1 MTTHTLAIALDQRPI
16 EAFQSHKKQLEQG
29 DFNWAT
35 SMGNPISHS
44 PDTPILSWANTPEIP
59 EPWELLESPQAWV
72 NGKIIPDNLI
82 YNNTSTPTCD
92 FQSTFSSTNSPLLEE
107 TDSFNTFANVDFSLH
122 SLIPTI
128 ESNNRVSFMTTQKEL
143 ARRNGIGSLDAVYH
157 QPSSPISHPETY
169 TSDHIETSRKTTS
182 TAKATK
188 DRSQRHT
195 TVGSDT
201 PSSQDSDE
209 EKIAERR
216 RKNKLAA
223 RKLRQKKL
231 DQVSELEAQ
240 LEDIRRERDALR
252 LRAAKSEGELM
263 ALRQMI
269 DQK

>member
-1 MTTHTLAIALDQRPI
+1 
-16 EAFQSHKKQLEQG
+16 
-29 DFNWAT
+29 
-35 SMGNPISHS
+35 MGNPISQS
-44 PDTPILSWANTPEIP
+44 PIAPALTWANMPEIP
-59 EPWELLESPQAWV
+59 EPWELLESPQVW
-72 NGKIIPDNLI
+72 
-82 YNNTSTPTCD
+82 
-92 FQSTFSSTNSPLLEE
+92 STFSSTNSPLLDE
-107 TDSFNTFANVDFSLH
+107 TDSFNTFGNVDFSLH

-128 ESNNRVSFMTTQKEL
+128 ESNNRYSSTRSQREL
-143 ARRNGIGSLDAVYH
+143 ARRNGIGSLDTVYH
-157 QPSSPISHPETY
+157 QPSSPVSHPETY
-169 TSDHIETSRKTTS
+169 TSDRVETSRKS
-182 TAKATK
+182 AAKASK

-195 TVGSDT
+195 TAGSDT

-240 LEDIRRERDALR
+240 LEDVKRERDALR

>member
-1 MTTHTLAIALDQRPI
+1 M
-16 EAFQSHKKQLEQG
+16 
-29 DFNWAT
+29 
-35 SMGNPISHS
+35 
-44 PDTPILSWANTPEIP
+44 PEIP
-59 EPWELLESPQAWV
+59 EPLELLESPQVWV
-72 NGKIIPDNLI
+72 NGEILPGNLI
-82 YNNTSTPTCD
+82 YNNTSTPSCD
-92 FQSTFSSTNSPLLEE
+92 FHSTFSSTNSPLLDE

-128 ESNNRVSFMTTQKEL
+128 ESNNRNSSIISQKEL
-143 ARRNGIGSLDAVYH
+143 ARRNGVGSLDAVYQ
-157 QPSSPISHPETY
+157 QPSSPVSHPETY
-169 TSDHIETSRKTTS
+169 TSDHVETSRKTT
-182 TAKATK
+182 AKVSK
-188 DRSQRHT
+188 DRSQRYT
-195 TVGSDT
+195 AVGSDT

>member
-1 MTTHTLAIALDQRPI
+1 M
-16 EAFQSHKKQLEQG
+16 
-29 DFNWAT
+29 
-35 SMGNPISHS
+35 
-44 PDTPILSWANTPEIP
+44 
-59 EPWELLESPQAWV
+59 
-72 NGKIIPDNLI
+72 
-82 YNNTSTPTCD
+82 
-92 FQSTFSSTNSPLLEE
+92 
-107 TDSFNTFANVDFSLH
+107 
-122 SLIPTI
+122 
-128 ESNNRVSFMTTQKEL
+128 
-143 ARRNGIGSLDAVYH
+143 GSLDAVYQ

-169 TSDHIETSRKTTS
+169 ISDHVETSRKTP
-182 TAKATK
+182 AKVSK
-188 DRSQRHT
+188 DRSQRHI

-231 DQVSELEAQ
+231 DQVSELEAR
-240 LEDIRRERDALR
+240 LEDVKRERDALR

>member
-1 MTTHTLAIALDQRPI
+1 
-16 EAFQSHKKQLEQG
+16 
-29 DFNWAT
+29 
-35 SMGNPISHS
+35 MGNPLPHS
-44 PDTPILSWANTPEIP
+44 PAAPALSWANMPEIP
-59 EPWELLESPQAWV
+59 EPWELLESPQVWV
-72 NGKIIPDNLI
+72 NGEKIPGNLI
-82 YNNTSTPTCD
+82 YNNTSTPSCD
-92 FQSTFSSTNSPLLEE
+92 FQSTFSSTNSPLLDE
-107 TDSFNTFANVDFSLH
+107 TDTFNTFANVDFSLH

-128 ESNNRVSFMTTQKEL
+128 ESHGRIPSITSQKDL
-143 ARRNGIGSLDAVYH
+143 AIRNGLGSLDAVY
-157 QPSSPISHPETY
+157 QQSSSPVSHPEAY
-169 TSDHIETSRKTTS
+169 TSDHVEAPQKTR
-182 TAKATK
+182 AKATK

-209 EKIAERR
+209 EKVAERR

-240 LEDIRRERDALR
+240 LEEVRRERDTLR

-269 DQK
+269 DQRILLDLISSGIFSPHLLGETVLRFSHNAS